1 MSSEQI
7 TLTKEDFGIMA
18 ICATRY
24 CHGRQTYMPSLVQD
38 ILKAH
43 IKEISDKDLGV
54 LIEDCRD
61 QERLNLYGDERI
73 DKPDWIAWKELLLK
87 EKETRLNNVLKG

>member
-1 MSSEQI
+1 
-7 TLTKEDFGIMA
+7 
-18 ICATRY
+18 
-24 CHGRQTYMPSLVQD
+24 MPSLVQS

-54 LIEDCRD
+54 LIEDCNF

-73 DKPDWIAWKELLLK
+73 DKPDWLAWKELLLK